1 LAAIKQN
8 FGDHFSSFDHRKV
21 HVQLIL
27 LNYLE
32 ICAKIHEGNQQKD
45 TVMVATK
52 AKAMTL
58 GIEATRLAEDGNN
71 PIMANNLLK
80 LVDVSLTFW
89 FEI

>member
-8 FGDHFSSFDHRKV
+8 FGDHFSSFEHRRV

-32 ICAKIHEGNQQKD
+32 VCAKIHEDNQQKED
-45 TVMVATK
+45 AVMMAAK

-58 GIEATRLAEDGNN
+58 GIEATRLAADGNN
-71 PIMANNLLK
+71 PIMANNLSK
-80 LVDVSLTFW
+80 LVDVS
-89 FEI
+89 